1 MNIIYLHGFNSDG
14 EGWKSA
20 ALRQHFPT
28 ARVHAPD
35 LPADP
40 SVVKEVVKK
49 CINTCET
56 PPLLVGSSLGGFYAY
71 YHSAQYQL
79 SALLFNPS
87 LQPHITLDDRGIGVF
102 KTWTQGRD
110 YHFRREYLSDLEQMK
125 TEADRSVNPKLLHFF
140 LATDDEVLNHQHL
153 PKQYPE
159 AHLQWFPEAGHRF
172 SKFEK
177 VLKLMKKEF

>member
-20 ALRQHFPT
+20 ALRRHFPK
-28 ARVHAPD
+28 AQVQAPD

-40 SVVKEVVKK
+40 QAVKK
-49 CINTCET
+49 IVENCINHCAT

-71 YHSAQYQL
+71 YHSSLHHLRAM
-79 SALLFNPS
+79 LFNPS
-87 LQPHITLDDRGIGVF
+87 LSPHLTLDDRGIGVF
-102 KTWTQGRD
+102 KTWTQGRP
-110 YHFRREYLSDLEQMK
+110 YHFKREYLPVLEQMK
-125 TEADRSVNPKLLHFF
+125 ADASRQQDQKLLYFF
-140 LATDDEVLNHQHL
+140 LATDDEVLNHQSL
-153 PKQYPE
+153 PAQFPE
-159 AHLQWFPEAGHRF
+159 AHVQWFPQAGHGF